1 METTTSSS
9 LAQAAT
15 VAGGIPAIAKAC
27 GVTVQAV
34 HKWMKLGRP
43 PAERCLEIERLIN
56 GAITRYQ
63 LRPDVFGERATAAVN
78 TENSPKTEVA

>member
-1 METTTSSS
+1 METTTSTP

-15 VAGGIPAIAKAC
+15 VVGGMPAIAKAC

-43 PAERCLEIERLIN
+43 PAERCIEIERLTK
-56 GAITRYQ
+56 GAVTRYQ
-63 LRPDVFGERATAAVN
+63 LRPDVFGEAA
-78 TENSPKTEVA
+78 A